1 MLEGSL
7 KADVA
12 HRPTRASLDR
22 AEVARV
28 LVLGLDLWA
37 VVLLVPA
44 ILAGDPVVAGASA
57 ATLTLL
63 VVGATQLH
71 RPRLGAA
78 LLLALY
84 PAAILA
90 GALWLDRRTSAS
102 PYPPVAL
109 VLGAM
114 ALLAHGAVSAQILGR
129 PPVRADVRHRDMEAG
144 DVDPAA
150 RGRAWRRRL
159 ALLVSALGAL
169 ALALVAP
176 FLGGDAELTTA
187 WGSSAEAAGT
197 LAAATGGTL
206 GFTVLAVFVGPGL
219 RKQRPPPASRRRW
232 RVFLFLLVA
241 ASGVVVHTLLQR
253 GG

>member
-1 MLEGSL
+1 MS
-7 KADVA
+7 
-12 HRPTRASLDR
+12 T
-22 AEVARV
+22 
-28 LVLGLDLWA
+28 
-37 VVLLVPA
+37 
-44 ILAGDPVVAGASA
+44 
-57 ATLTLL
+57 
-63 VVGATQLH
+63 
-71 RPRLGAA
+71 
-78 LLLALY
+78 
-84 PAAILA
+84 AAILA

-176 FLGGDAELTTA
+176 FLGGDFGHFYAYAPEKYKYPIDRYTMEVKRQLDVLDRALADPQGPSGTSPADLMRDRAKVAEKLEEAELQWLDA
-187 WGSSAEAAGT
+187 QESLEKAG
-197 LAAATGGTL
+197 A
-206 GFTVLAVFVGPGL
+206 
-219 RKQRPPPASRRRW
+219 
-232 RVFLFLLVA
+232 
-241 ASGVVVHTLLQR
+241 
-253 GG
+253 